1 MTLPGFDEHERE
13 AFMAKQHAQQPLAHP
28 SHIPHRTESHFPD
41 NCLVQGL
48 PFYPGM
54 LFPECQPDNLSAY
67 TAPHAVLYPTA
78 NHLPTSPWVQSR
90 NTIPSAPWSSPYL
103 QHNQHMQLGSVYA
116 YTDMDQNQ
124 VVDMANCD
132 AILPHNQQH
141 AYQRSDSSGPQYEAL
156 APFWSSAGQLQPGLD
171 SAPAQSCKQMQAQ
184 SNPAS
189 AACDRQCMQQGT
201 SAGATA
207 SCTQSS
213 TVLSSTAS
221 LAAPTQSMSANL
233 QSSSASPER
242 LCSAAVQA
250 TPRLDCA
257 ELHTDLGLAH
267 AQVRLKIP
275 NVKVLNKSFRLPI
288 MFCCLLLYRVACF
301 KRLHCRQER

>member
-13 AFMAKQHAQQPLAHP
+13 AFTAKQHAQQPLAHT

-54 LFPECQPDNLSAY
+54 LFPECQADNLSAY
-67 TAPHAVLYPTA
+67 AAPHAVLYPTA

-90 NTIPSAPWSSPYL
+90 NMTPSAPWSSPYL
-103 QHNQHMQLGSVYA
+103 QHNQHMQLGSIYA
-116 YTDMDQNQ
+116 YTDMDQNKGAD
-124 VVDMANCD
+124 VANYD
-132 AILPHNQQH
+132 AILPQNQQH

-156 APFWSSAGQLQPGLD
+156 APVWSSAGQFQPGQD
-171 SAPAQSCKQMQAQ
+171 SAQAQSCKQMQAQ

-207 SCTQSS
+207 SCIQPSTALSSAVSVAAATQS
-213 TVLSSTAS
+213 T
-221 LAAPTQSMSANL
+221 SANL
-233 QSSSASPER
+233 QSSSASPEL

-250 TPRLDCA
+250 TPSLDCA
-257 ELHTDLGLAH
+257 ELHTDPGPAH
-267 AQVRLKIP
+267 AQVRLKFYIAQ
-275 NVKVLNKSFRLPI
+275 
-288 MFCCLLLYRVACF
+288 CQAT
-301 KRLHCRQER
+301 E